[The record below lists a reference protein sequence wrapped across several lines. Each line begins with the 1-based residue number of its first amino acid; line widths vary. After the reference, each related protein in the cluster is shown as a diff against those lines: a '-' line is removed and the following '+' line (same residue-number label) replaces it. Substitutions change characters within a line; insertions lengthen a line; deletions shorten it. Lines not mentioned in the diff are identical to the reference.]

1 MYFHMCTCMV
11 CFTFLHDA
19 ENKLLGLVHTRS
31 TLYHCSDPRVLT
43 YKFLSFFCRCIMRL
57 NGPARSCVSQSTPQ
71 TLHQSKFARPES
83 RAKNHVTL
91 PLPRGRTRFCFSNRY
106 VAFEKAPPSVKML
119 LVGLFP
125 SRRSPPPPL
134 SPLSLPQVPVL
145 TVTSVLPGHAPRGL
159 IAARHLLTEI
169 NFSFRCLSFGF
180 LSAKKPQDVVVCYP

>member
-1 MYFHMCTCMV
+1 MD
-11 CFTFLHDA
+11 L
-19 ENKLLGLVHTRS
+19 
-31 TLYHCSDPRVLT
+31 RVLVSLKT
-43 YKFLSFFCRCIMRL
+43 YIKLFIKAS
-57 NGPARSCVSQSTPQ
+57 
-71 TLHQSKFARPES
+71 LHCQNQE
-83 RAKNHVTL
+83 AKIHVTL

-106 VAFEKAPPSVKML
+106 VAFEKNPRSVKRS

-125 SRRSPPPPL
+125 SQRSPPPPF

-180 LSAKKPQDVVVCYP
+180 LSAKKPQDVVVSYPCK